1 MKAGAGKVDHSA
13 LRANQASIIA
23 LLILGFIMDSP
34 PLVTFV
40 AGVMLLGSLIGRPG
54 FLPVY
59 ESVRAL
65 GIARPLLLADN
76 AAPHRFAQTL
86 GGVFLV
92 LSTAGFFAGLPGL
105 GWLLSW
111 LVVALAALN
120 LFVGFCVGC
129 AVYYWFNRLGLPGFS
144 QAPPAGGLPG
154 MRPKESADNG

>member
-1 MKAGAGKVDHSA
+1 VKVSAGRVDHSA
-13 LRANQASIIA
+13 LRTNQATIIA
-23 LLILGFIMDSP
+23 VLILAFVVDLP

-59 ESVRAL
+59 AGLRAV
-65 GIARPLLLADN
+65 GAVQPLVVTDQ

-92 LSTAGFFAGLPGL
+92 LSTAAYLAGLPDFS
-105 GWLLSW
+105 WLLAW

-120 LFVGFCVGC
+120 LFAGFCVGC
-129 AVYYWFNRLGLPGFS
+129 AVYYWFNRLGLPGFN
-144 QAPPAGGLPG
+144 QPPPPGTTPG
-154 MRPKESADNG
+154 MRPSNSSDNA